1 MLIAVLNT
9 MIIAHFFGTSREIE
23 IFFATNVIIYVVMKL
38 SQAGE
43 MSEIILP
50 IYHKFKYDVNLV
62 TAQRVVSTVLNWYAI
77 ALLALSFIVFMIA
90 PWLVKVI
97 VPGFEETDHI
107 LGTQMIR
114 ALSPL
119 LAVMFLSGQIQT
131 LINAEKN
138 FGVPEAIGVASRII
152 LIITIVVGYNYFS
165 VWIMII
171 SLWVSTLLNFFLL
184 LSYYYWAG
192 NWHYFQLTDQRVSVF
207 PIVKKIWSTLP
218 YVGATQIWA
227 IVFNAGLS
235 TLPGGTLAIFTYS
248 RTLAT
253 KLSSVFLRPM
263 SLVFF
268 THFSEEYSKKRES
281 LNTITSKALEY
292 IPLII
297 VPSIII
303 FILAGEYILGFL
315 WYGDKFGLNSIELSS
330 RIVTILLLMLLIE
343 GLYTIARKIVM
354 SLGYVRLTYSL
365 LSISQILTACYAFPA
380 IRYWGVTG
388 AISSIIVNML
398 LLTMVPFIVLLLR
411 EKKYL
416 FFYKFSTSLK
426 WILSGGLT
434 YIVLSILNHNIA
446 NLINLQNIRLN
457 FMFNAGITSI
467 MAASITLGFAALFN
481 IIIVKTLLQKIIDRV
496 KLVFV

>member
-1 MLIAVLNT
+1 

-50 IYHKFKYDVNLV
+50 IYHKFKYDVNLE
-62 TAQRVVSTVLNWYAI
+62 TGQRVVSTVLNWYAI
-77 ALLALSFIVFMIA
+77 ALIALSFIVFMIA
-90 PWLVKVI
+90 PWLIKVI
-97 VPGFEETDHI
+97 VPGFGETDHI

-114 ALSPL
+114 SVSPL
-119 LAVMFLSGQIQT
+119 LVIMFLSGQIQS
-131 LINAEKN
+131 LINAEKI
-138 FGVPEAIGVASRII
+138 FGLPEAIGLASRII
-152 LIITIVVGYNYFS
+152 LIITVVLGYNYFS
-165 VWIMII
+165 IWIMII

-184 LSYYYWAG
+184 VFYYYRAG
-192 NWHYFQLTDQRVSVF
+192 NRHYFQLTDQRVSVF

-253 KLSSVFLRPM
+253 KLSNVFLRPM
-263 SLVFF
+263 SIVFF
-268 THFSEEYSKKRES
+268 TYFSEEYSKERES
-281 LNTITSKALEY
+281 LHSITSKALEY

-303 FILAGEYILGFL
+303 FILAGQNILGFL
-315 WYGDKFGLNSIELSS
+315 WYGDKFGLDSIELSS

-343 GLYTIARKIVM
+343 GLSIIARKIVM
-354 SLGYVRLTYSL
+354 SLGYARLTYSL

-380 IRYWGVTG
+380 IKYWGVTG

-398 LLTMVPFIVLLLR
+398 FFAMVPFIILLLR
-411 EKKYL
+411 EKQYL
-416 FFYKFSTSLK
+416 FFYKFSTLMK
-426 WILSGGLT
+426 WILSGGLS
-434 YIVLSILNHNIA
+434 YVVLSILNHNIA
-446 NLINLQNIRLN
+446 NLINMQNIRMN

-467 MAASITLGFAALFN
+467 LATSITLGFAALFN
-481 IIIVKTLLQKIIDRV
+481 IIIVKNLLQKITNRV